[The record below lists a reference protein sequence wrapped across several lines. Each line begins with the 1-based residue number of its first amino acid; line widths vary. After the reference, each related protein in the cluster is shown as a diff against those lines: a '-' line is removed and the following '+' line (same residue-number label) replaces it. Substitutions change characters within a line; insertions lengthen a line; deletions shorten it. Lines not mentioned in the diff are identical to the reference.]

1 MKDLA
6 EIESHLSSRGVKPT
20 STRILVYRTL
30 SGHHH
35 AMSLRELDDVLD
47 TVDRSSIFRTLT
59 LLLQHHLVHA
69 IEDGSGVVKYEVC
82 EGDDDCSFEDQHIHF
97 YCRICQRTY
106 CFHTIH
112 IPTIQLPEGY
122 SMEGVNYLVKG
133 ICPNCQS

>member
-1 MKDLA
+1 
-6 EIESHLSSRGVKPT
+6 
-20 STRILVYRTL
+20 
-30 SGHHH
+30 
-35 AMSLRELDDVLD
+35 MSLRELDDVLD

-82 EGDDDCSFEDQHIHF
+82 EGDDDCSLEDQHIHF

-133 ICPNCQS
+133 ICPNCQP